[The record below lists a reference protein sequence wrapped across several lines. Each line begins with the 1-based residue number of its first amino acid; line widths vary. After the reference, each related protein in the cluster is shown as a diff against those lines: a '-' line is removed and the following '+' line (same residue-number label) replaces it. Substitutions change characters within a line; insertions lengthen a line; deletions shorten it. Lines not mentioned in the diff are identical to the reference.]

1 MSGVPLLDRND
12 VKQAASSSLVTPYA
26 LDVGYATFLNLFP
39 DEGRFHH
46 ALGNGVIRR
55 RTAGSRASEDWIIAV
70 IDVLH
75 ANNWLRP
82 AGTRIVNRPFTE
94 RSFGLTII
102 GIHKTFDDDF
112 GLSRKGKAGGLTFD
126 DFDGRSF
133 QTAGVV
139 EFRNAV
145 IDLVTRGHEKDRIL
159 TDADDDRAGFT
170 FFEVF

>member
-1 MSGVPLLDRND
+1 MSGVPLFNGND
-12 VKQAASSSLVTPYA
+12 VKQTASTSLVTPYTLNIGYPA
-26 LDVGYATFLNLFP
+26 FLDLFP

-55 RTAGSRASEDWIIAV
+55 RTAGSRASEDWIITV

-75 ANNWLRP
+75 ANNGLRA
-82 AGTRIVNRPFTE
+82 AGTRVVTRPFTE
-94 RSFGLTII
+94 RSFGPTII

-112 GLSRKGKAGGLTFD
+112 GLSRKRQARGLTLD
-126 DFDGRSF
+126 DFYGRSF

-145 IDLVTRGHEKDRIL
+145 IDLVTRDHEKDRIL
-159 TDADDDRAGFT
+159 ADAD
-170 FFEVF
+170 